1 MTTVVKRERG
11 VAAGLSRAAVVAAA
25 EEVAARD
32 GLDHLSLRAVAVHLG
47 VSPTAI
53 YHHVTGKDELVDAV
67 ADAFATRNLEG
78 RLPDEPIERVR
89 ELAHRLHRAGVAQP
103 GLLSALV
110 GRIPDQF
117 PSAHQTFTEELL
129 EALVDSGASEPHA
142 HLLYGMIVR
151 LCLGDVIAGMNV
163 NAPARTPLADRI
175 RALTEQSSLPLTAR
189 MMRSQEPNRGQ
200 AFDRQLDLILRALP
214 D

>member
-1 MTTVVKRERG
+1 MSTVVKRERG
-11 VAAGLSRAAVVAAA
+11 VAAGLTREAVVAAA
-25 EEVAARD
+25 EAVAERD

-67 ADAFATRNLEG
+67 ADAFAARNLDA
-78 RLPDEPIERVR
+78 RLPDDPTERVR
-89 ELAHRLHRAGVAQP
+89 ELANRLHQAGLAQP

-117 PSAHQTFTEELL
+117 PSAHQTYTEELL
-129 EALVDSGASEPHA
+129 NALVAAGAREPLA

-151 LCLGDVIAGMNV
+151 LCLGDVIARTNA

-175 RALTEQSSLPLTAR
+175 KTLTEQTSLPLTAR
-189 MMRSQEPNRGQ
+189 MMQSRERNRGQ
-200 AFDRQLDLILRALP
+200 AFEQQLDIILRALR